1 MLYGEFL
8 NNCINKTFICCCGFD
23 AEPPCIL
30 RAAEMFFSL
39 RVDAVLLNKVDAF
52 FSNEVGS
59 IILESPGMFPCN
71 NKNLHFNVNN
81 INKREKKITFAR

>member
-1 MLYGEFL
+1 MYFESSR
-8 NNCINKTFICCCGFD
+8 NV
-23 AEPPCIL
+23 
-30 RAAEMFFSL
+30 FSL

-59 IILESPGMFPCN
+59 IVLESPGMFPCN

-81 INKREKKITFAR
+81 IYKREKKSLLLDRMQHNTQTCLRILISHF